1 MARAYTT
8 DAINTLAGLMK
19 GADKDA
25 VRAYCANSLIDR
37 GWGKPNQPVTG
48 ADGKSIEILV
58 RTIVD
63 GKG

>member
-1 MARAYTT
+1 LARAYTK
-8 DAINTLAGLMK
+8 DAINTLQGLMK
-19 GADKDA
+19 SADKDA

-37 GWGKPNQPVTG
+37 GWGKPHQPVTG
-48 ADGKSIEILV
+48 AEGKAIEILV